1 VACRMTELV
10 LDCRD
15 PGKLARFWSEV
26 LGYRIVHEGPD
37 EVEIASPAP
46 AAPSQGAPS
55 PVTLLFLRSDDPKHD
70 KLRLHIDVSATD
82 RTQDEELARLLELGA
97 RHIDIG
103 QGEQTWYVLADPEG
117 HEFCLLRGT
126 VQP

>member
-1 VACRMTELV
+1 MACRMTELV

-26 LGYRIVHEGPD
+26 LGYRIVHEEPD
-37 EVEIASPAP
+37 DVEIAPP
-46 AAPSQGAPS
+46 PDTPS
-55 PVTLLFLRSDDPKHD
+55 PVTLLFQRSDDPKHD
-70 KLRLHIDVSATD
+70 KLRLHIDVAATD
-82 RTQDEELARLLELGA
+82 RTQEEELARLLGLGA
-97 RHIDIG
+97 THIDIG

>member
-1 VACRMTELV
+1 VACRITELV

-26 LGYRIVHEGPD
+26 LDYRIVYEEPD
-37 EVEIASPAP
+37 GVEIAPP
-46 AAPSQGAPS
+46 APSQGMPS
-55 PVTLLFLRSDDPKHD
+55 PTTLLFLRSDDPKHD

-97 RHIDIG
+97 RRIDIG

-117 HEFCLLRGT
+117 HEFCLLQGR

>member
-10 LDCRD
+10 WDCRD
-15 PGKLARFWSEV
+15 PHRLGEFWSKV
-26 LGYRIVHEGPD
+26 LGYRIVDDTED
-37 EVEIASPAP
+37 VVEIAPP
-46 AAPSQGAPS
+46 EGTPS
-55 PVTLLFLRSDDPKHD
+55 PVTLLFERSDDPKRD
-70 KLRLHIDVSATD
+70 KLRLHIDVNATD
-82 RTQDEELARLLELGA
+82 RSQDEELARLLELGA
-97 RHIDIG
+97 THLDIG